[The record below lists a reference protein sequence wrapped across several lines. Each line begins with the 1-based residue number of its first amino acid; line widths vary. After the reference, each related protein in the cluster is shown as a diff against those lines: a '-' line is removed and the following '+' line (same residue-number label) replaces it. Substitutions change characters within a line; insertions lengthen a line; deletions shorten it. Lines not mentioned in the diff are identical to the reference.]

1 MNGSAYTSGMR
12 PEKDPTEA
20 VPNRQHAPETGE
32 EHDLGLI
39 AERLTW
45 TPAQRLDANTA
56 FLRFYLSIRPDGPL
70 IDGDR

>member
-1 MNGSAYTSGMR
+1 MR
-12 PEKDPTEA
+12 PEKDSRNPGTEA
-20 VPNRQHAPETGE
+20 GPDRRLATDTGE

-39 AERLTW
+39 AERLAW

>member
-1 MNGSAYTSGMR
+1 MR
-12 PEKDPTEA
+12 PDSDPRNPATDA
-20 VPNRQHAPETGE
+20 ASDRQRATDTGE

>member
-1 MNGSAYTSGMR
+1 MR
-12 PEKDPTEA
+12 PEKDPRNPATEP
-20 VPNRQHAPETGE
+20 VPNGRRATDTGE

>member
-1 MNGSAYTSGMR
+1 MR
-12 PEKDPTEA
+12 PEKDSRDPATVA
-20 VPNRQHAPETGE
+20 GPDRLHATDTGE